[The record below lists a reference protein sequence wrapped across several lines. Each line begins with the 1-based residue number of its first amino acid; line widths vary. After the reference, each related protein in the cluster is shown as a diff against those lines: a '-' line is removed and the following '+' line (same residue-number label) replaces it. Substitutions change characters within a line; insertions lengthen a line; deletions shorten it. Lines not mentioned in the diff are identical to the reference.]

1 MVDFLSLVTYHRR
14 GGVRD
19 GERTQRRR
27 SGIVLVHLGA
37 RGGVATGICIVIVSV
52 VWTGVLIG
60 GVHLCLCA
68 YSCCRHGRVGT
79 R

>member
-14 GGVRD
+14 DGVRD
-19 GERTQRRR
+19 GERTIAGVGSSWCIWLR
-27 SGIVLVHLGA
+27 GA
-37 RGGVATGICIVIVSV
+37 GVATGICIVIVSV
-52 VWTGVLIG
+52 VWKGVLIG

>member
-27 SGIVLVHLGA
+27 SGIVLVHLAA
-37 RGGVATGICIVIVSV
+37 RGRGRDGYLHCHRVCCMEGCFDRWRSSV
-52 VWTGVLIG
+52 FV
-60 GVHLCLCA
+60 
-68 YSCCRHGRVGT
+68 RV
-79 R
+79 